1 MTDALAQFGVEAGS
15 LASHH
20 TESYPKPV
28 QGRVVHID
36 ADFLAYQVSA
46 ESKDELDPLRPD
58 VPRKS
63 FEDMCHNA
71 MAAAEHTM
79 RLAGGTSYVCHVT
92 PSGSTKGGR
101 PDQAIQQEYQAN
113 RKDRE
118 NKPEFLDQVRAYI
131 GRELNGAVHMHQEA
145 DDGMAQ
151 ALYEADDPHLCVV
164 ASKDKDL
171 RMVPGLHLDFDSGR
185 VVNADKFG
193 YIEVD
198 SSKSSKKVVGWG
210 SKFFWAQML
219 MGDTADNIKGLPVV
233 DGGVVMGVKP
243 SAAYMKAMKAW
254 IDLPPIAD
262 QTDAQKA
269 AAKKLDDALEAMKA
283 KHKPCGPVMTFDLLA
298 DCKTDRECY
307 KLVKDLYT
315 KAGIISP
322 FSHWRTAQPKTAT
335 QVMLSEMQLLW
346 MRRNDNP
353 LDVVDWLKEF
363 L

>member
-1 MTDALAQFGVEAGS
+1 MVDLSQFGVDAGK
-15 LASHH
+15 LASHQH
-20 TESYPKPV
+20 GESYPKPV

-46 ESKDELDPLRPD
+46 ESKDELDPTRPD

-71 MAAAEHTM
+71 RAAAEHTM

-101 PDQAIQQEYQAN
+101 PEQAIQLEYQAN
-113 RKDRE
+113 RKDRK

-131 GRELNGAVHMHQEA
+131 GQELNGAIHMKQEA

-151 ALYEADDPHLCVV
+151 ALYEADDPHLVVV
-164 ASKDKDL
+164 ASRDKDL
-171 RMVPGLHLDFDSGR
+171 RMVPGLHLDFDTGR

-193 YIEVD
+193 YIEID
-198 SSKSSKKVVGWG
+198 DSKSSKKVVGWG
-210 SKFFWAQML
+210 TKFFWAQML
-219 MGDTADNIKGLPVV
+219 MGDTADNIRGLPVV
-233 DGGVVMGVKP
+233 SGQVLCGVKP

-254 IDLPPIAD
+254 VELPPEADRTEAQAD
-262 QTDAQKA
+262 Q
-269 AAKKLDDALEAMKA
+269 AKKLDAQIKAMHL
-283 KHKPCGPVMTFDLLA
+283 KHKPCGPVMTVDLLSE
-298 DCKTDRECY
+298 CKTDKDCY
-307 KLVKDLYT
+307 KLVRSLYE
-315 KAGIISP
+315 KAGVIQP
-322 FSHWRTAQPKTAT
+322 FTHWRTSKAKTAT

-346 MRRNDNP
+346 MRRTENPNDA
-353 LDVVDWLKEF
+353 LEWLKG